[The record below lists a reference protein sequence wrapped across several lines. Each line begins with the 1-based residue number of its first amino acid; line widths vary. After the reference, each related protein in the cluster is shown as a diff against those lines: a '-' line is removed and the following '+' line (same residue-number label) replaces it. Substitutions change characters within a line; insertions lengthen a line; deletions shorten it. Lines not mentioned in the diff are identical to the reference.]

1 MDPVDE
7 GDNLCMDHEA
17 NDFHNCGASLVELA
31 GAFGE
36 ISLLVKLIQSK
47 VDVADAE
54 VTHKLVISSFNIS
67 HGKEMR
73 GQERMTTNWTNNNK
87 NQASLHSP

>member
-1 MDPVDE
+1 ME
-7 GDNLCMDHEA
+7 HKA
-17 NDFHNCGASLVELA
+17 NDFHQCVASLVELA

-54 VTHKLVISSFNIS
+54 VTNKLVNGSFDIS
-67 HGKEMR
+67 HGIEMR
-73 GQERMTTNWTNNNK
+73 G
-87 NQASLHSP
+87 